1 MQPSI
6 FKLYSPELN
15 KCFICNYNELT
26 INGLYTHTEL
36 AQYYCGSFHHR
47 SLVFSGLIAEFDRV
61 SFWSEGVDTIWIL
74 KEKYPI
80 LTFEK

>member
-6 FKLYSPELN
+6 FKPYSPELN

-36 AQYYCGSFHHR
+36 AQYYYGSFHHR
-47 SLVFSGLIAEFDRV
+47 SLVFLGLIAEFDRV
-61 SFWSEGVDTIWIL
+61 FFLE
-74 KEKYPI
+74 
-80 LTFEK
+80 